1 MSTIINNGDISLL
14 LLTTQPNMGSGLTLA
29 YTVGTTLDEG
39 LGGRESRRPTH
50 EALRIEQTASF
61 VMEASAADAFRN
73 DLQNLGTNFVGIPI
87 WSDYLTGTDWAQRI
101 HEAQYLVRFSN
112 STLVAGSS
120 SLVGAEYYA
129 PLLVGRLKD
138 KPSYKLLTVTV
149 AEVTITIR
157 EDSPWAYR
165 IAPKDTVSA
174 ANFPANLSP
183 DWTDVAEQWTDSVT
197 FNKLGDG
204 RVTTVDGEEH
214 APKWGQDA
222 QFTFGSR
229 SEIRTMLGFFG
240 AVKGRWASF
249 TAPLWFRPGSNT
261 SATPYTTKARLSSDT
276 LTLSFQSGEVAT
288 TRISLWQ
295 VPWEINGVSGETPQQ
310 SARAFLYKFT
320 YDLPTPVV
328 SRFTNYEKPLAVAGD
343 GTYATARIEHD
354 AIKYAINLDGGTISL
369 NTDRFTGNPL
379 LKFIPFSAEARLL
392 LEIRECAPD
401 NPDAGTVIWSGEI
414 TEAQGNGKRIKAK
427 GDVFGFVFE
436 RKFPRFLMQQ
446 DCNVT
451 LFSTACGVNKTT
463 YTKTGTI
470 SAISGTE
477 LTIAT
482 ASTNAE
488 GWFARGDIWVG
499 SGSTLER
506 RMIVA
511 STPAAGTGQTLTV
524 DRPLAQNTTGAS
536 VQFWPGCNGQYST
549 CSGKFSNALR
559 FRGHPFMPK
568 DNPTLKRVATTQD
581 TRKK

>member
-50 EALRIEQTASF
+50 EAIRIEQTCTF

-73 DLQNLGTNFVGIPI
+73 DLQNLGTNFVGIPL

-101 HEAQYLVRFSN
+101 HDAQYLVRFSN

-120 SLVGAEYYA
+120 TLTGAEYYA

-138 KPSYKLLTVTV
+138 KPNYKLLNDAV
-149 AEVTITIR
+149 AEVTITVR

-165 IAPKDTVSA
+165 IAPKDIVSVTT
-174 ANFPANLSP
+174 FPASLSP
-183 DWTDVAEQWTDSVT
+183 DWTDISESWTDSVT

-222 QFTFGSR
+222 QFTLGSR
-229 SEIRTMLGFFG
+229 SEIRTMLGFFS
-240 AVKGRWASF
+240 AAKGRWASF

-276 LTLSFQSGEVAT
+276 LTLNFQSGDVAT

-310 SARAFLYKFT
+310 PARAFLYKFT
-320 YDLPTPVV
+320 YDLPTQQV
-328 SRFTNYEKPLAVAGD
+328 SRFTNYEKPLTVTSD

-354 AIKYAINLDGGTISL
+354 SIKYGINLDGGTITL

-379 LKFIPFSAEARLL
+379 LKFIPFNAEAKLL
-392 LEIRECAPD
+392 LEIRECAPET
-401 NPDAGTVIWSGEI
+401 PDTNTVIWSGEI
-414 TEAQGNGKRIKAK
+414 TQAQGNGKRIKAT

-451 LFSTACGVNKTT
+451 LYSTACGV
-463 YTKTGTI
+463 TKSSYLVTGTL
-470 SAISGTE
+470 SSISGTT
-477 LTIAT
+477 LTVT
-482 ASTNAE
+482 CSSTQAE
-488 GWFARGDIWVG
+488 GYYARGDIWVG

-506 RMIVA
+506 RMVVA
-511 STPAAGTGQTLTV
+511 SVPTTGGQTLTI
-524 DRPLAQNTTGAS
+524 DRPLSQNGTSTS
-536 VQFWPGCNGQYST
+536 VQFWAGCNGQYST
-549 CSGKFSNALR
+549 CSGKFSNAQR

-568 DNPTLKRVATTQD
+568 DNPTLKRVVTNTD